1 MQPALPEPAPSP
13 LRPAR
18 ARPAAPAG
26 LTGRDAGRLLFVAE
40 MHGVQLDL
48 LAALMRT
55 SGTSTR
61 TIVSRWQ
68 QQGLAGT
75 ARLGPG
81 AAAGAQS
88 RPFGDVRGPVE
99 YKRAMAAEMTLRALR
114 RASERALAYA

>member
-1 MQPALPEPAPSP
+1 MNPADRSPVQPALPEPGRS
-13 LRPAR
+13 AR

-48 LAALMRT
+48 LAVLMRT

-68 QQGLAGT
+68 RQGLADT
-75 ARLGPG
+75 ARLSPG
-81 AAAGAQS
+81 APWVWLTRSGLTAT
-88 RPFGDVRGPVE
+88 RP
-99 YKRAMAAEMTLRALR
+99 
-114 RASERALAYA
+114 